1 MVVRPAAA
9 GSVGRRVT
17 LSSSVHRAEMGDVG
31 SVERRGTLP
40 MSGQR
45 EPLGTRNFRNFRT

>member
-1 MVVRPAAA
+1 MVRPAAA